1 MLVLRA
7 FFEEANCEND
17 INNSLKIKDVG
28 TGIRNDFYDVYNI
41 ILKIWFYL
49 NLHPLKFDRQ
59 KARE

>member
-41 ILKIWFYL
+41 ILKI
-49 NLHPLKFDRQ
+49 KFNSFLFDTF
-59 KARE
+59 KINIFL